1 MSELKIAKRLIMTPG
16 PVSVDP
22 SVSQAMSNSILGQ
35 FDPDLQL

>member
-1 MSELKIAKRLIMTPG
+1 MSELKIAKRLIMTLG

-22 SVSQAMSNSILGQ
+22 RVSQAMSNSILGQ